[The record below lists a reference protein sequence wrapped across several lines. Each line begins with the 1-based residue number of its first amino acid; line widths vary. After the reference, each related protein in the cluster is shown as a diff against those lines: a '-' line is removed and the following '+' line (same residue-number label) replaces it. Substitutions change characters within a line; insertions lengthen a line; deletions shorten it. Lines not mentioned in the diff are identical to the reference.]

1 MPPQDTTN
9 QLAIDVPAQPKK
21 RTRAELQSAI
31 KSARDI
37 MRKDAGL
44 NGDLDRLPQLTWILF
59 LRAFDV
65 CVEEERE
72 AEILGYER
80 VIQPPYDWKSWG
92 ARTEFTGKEF
102 LDFVNMELLPYLRDL
117 RSDEEGDP
125 RNVISTIFQDVN
137 NRMLSGTLLR
147 DLVNVVNDI
156 NFDSADDIHTMAF
169 VYESILK
176 EMRDAAG
183 DSGEFYTPRPVIRFM
198 VEQSFLRLGESI
210 LDPAC
215 GTGGFLVEAYEE
227 LKELPRS
234 QAELAELHHNIRGME
249 KKPLPY
255 LLGMMNLL
263 LHGIDAP
270 NVIRTNALRK
280 MREESSPRHRV
291 NVVLTN
297 PPFGGEEE
305 KSVAAAFDSAGV
317 GTHETAWLFLYSV
330 IERLRPGGRC
340 AIVLPNGV
348 LFGGGVGA
356 KIKQKLMRECNLHT
370 IVRLPQGV
378 FAPYTQIPANL
389 LFFEKAGSTKETW
402 FYEIPLPEGRRGYSK
417 TKPME
422 YEEFA
427 DCAKWWGGESREGRT
442 ETEYA
447 WKIDASEIEASGF
460 NLDLIN
466 PHAGEE
472 LEHRS
477 PVALVDD
484 LIKGEEEVL
493 RFLKDLRE
501 ELAFPPSE
509 TTARRQVENVRIGDV
524 LRLKRT
530 PIDVEEDGSYR
541 VIGMRS
547 FGKGII
553 RYPSTLG
560 SKVSKLNYFTF
571 PADALI
577 LSNIK
582 AWEGAIGVT
591 SATDSKN
598 YIASNRFLTY
608 LPVDGRVNI
617 SYLRHYL
624 LSREGLAK
632 IAAAS
637 PGGADRNRTLGRKRF
652 EEIEIPLPSR
662 AAQDRVAEVLDSITS
677 GLSGE
682 YAQRALDLL
691 RPSVLN
697 AAFTGQL

>member
-9 QLAIDVPAQPKK
+9 QLTIDVPAQPKK

-65 CVEEERE
+65 CVEQERE

-102 LDFVNMELLPYLRDL
+102 LDFVNMKLLPYLRDL
-117 RSDEEGDP
+117 KSDEEGDP

-156 NFDSADDIHTMAF
+156 NFDSTDDIHTMAF

-198 VEQSFLRLGESI
+198 VEQSFLKLGESI

-330 IERLRPGGRC
+330 IERLKPGGRC

-378 FAPYTQIPANL
+378 FSPYTQIPANL

-402 FYEIPLPEGRRGYSK
+402 FYEVPLPEGRRGYSK
-417 TKPME
+417 TKPMR

-427 DCAKWWGGESREGRT
+427 ECAKWWGGEERAGREASAH
-442 ETEYA
+442 A
-447 WKIDASEIEASGF
+447 WKVDASEIAEGGY
-460 NLDLIN
+460 NLDLSN
-466 PHAGEE
+466 PHADDDLAHRPPGELVEE
-472 LEHRS
+472 L
-477 PVALVDD
+477 
-484 LIKGEEEVL
+484 IKTEEEIL
-493 RFLKDLRE
+493 GLLADLKANLE
-501 ELAFPPSE
+501 
-509 TTARRQVENVRIGDV
+509 
-524 LRLKRT
+524 
-530 PIDVEEDGSYR
+530 GS
-541 VIGMRS
+541 S
-547 FGKGII
+547 
-553 RYPSTLG
+553 
-560 SKVSKLNYFTF
+560 
-571 PADALI
+571 
-577 LSNIK
+577 
-582 AWEGAIGVT
+582 
-591 SATDSKN
+591 
-598 YIASNRFLTY
+598 
-608 LPVDGRVNI
+608 
-617 SYLRHYL
+617 
-624 LSREGLAK
+624 
-632 IAAAS
+632 
-637 PGGADRNRTLGRKRF
+637 
-652 EEIEIPLPSR
+652 
-662 AAQDRVAEVLDSITS
+662 
-677 GLSGE
+677 
-682 YAQRALDLL
+682 
-691 RPSVLN
+691 
-697 AAFTGQL
+697 

>member
-102 LDFVNMELLPYLRDL
+102 LDFVNMKLLPYLRDL
-117 RSDEEGDP
+117 KSDEEGDP

-330 IERLRPGGRC
+330 IERLKPGGRC

-389 LFFEKAGSTKETW
+389 LFFEKAGSTKEIW

-422 YEEFA
+422 YEDFA
-427 DCAKWWGGESREGRT
+427 DCARWWGGESREGRT
-442 ETEYA
+442 ANEYA
-447 WKIDASEIEASGF
+447 WKIDANEIEASGF

-466 PHAGEE
+466 PHADEE

-477 PVALVDD
+477 PVVLVDD

-493 RFLKDLRE
+493 RFLKALRE
-501 ELAFPPSE
+501 ELAFPSSE
-509 TTARRQVENVRIGDV
+509 PTDRRQVENVRIGDV

-530 PIDVEEDGSYR
+530 PIDIEEDESYR
-541 VIGMRS
+541 VLGMRS

-553 RYPSTLG
+553 RYPSALG

-571 PADALI
+571 PADALL

-598 YIASNRFLTY
+598 YIASSRFLTY

-617 SYLRHYL
+617 SYMRHYL